1 MQGGELQTQL
11 LAHTPVASG
20 PTPWANTWIIVPHR
34 GAARAVQ
41 RALQPLGPG
50 RLPQLL
56 TLQEPDVFAAALG
69 LPLPP
74 PANSWPVRAQALR
87 LLAEAHP
94 ALAPDALIPRT
105 EGLLQSLNLLAE
117 YGISPAALAASV
129 PPELAEAW
137 GFHGMVLLQLWHAVQ
152 PAAATLLPA
161 ARRRAVWHAIAAAVP
176 AQRPPTVLWWAPPA
190 ATPVMTDL
198 FQALQPQVLPVHSA
212 QPSPLTTLVAA
223 QPWDEVQRLTL
234 WVAQQLQQG
243 ATRVAVVASDPLANR
258 LATELRVRL
267 GVRATTTGGTRWG
280 ETAVGQQLLQAAA
293 RWAGSEKALS
303 LGYWLNQLPPLELP
317 PALQQ
322 LLEELRTLP
331 FHYPGRVALAWL
343 RQALAAL
350 AGHAEEALQPDPRV
364 HILPAH
370 VATQQPWEA
379 LAVASLVA
387 GVWPASAD
395 TGGLSQA
402 QRRALGLPDATQQ
415 AAHAHA
421 LLQQLQQQ
429 GAGTVLFSRSAHDE
443 RGNPLLPS
451 RWWPAEAPPLAAPW
465 SPAAW
470 VQPAPQAQL
479 GTLAPAVSP
488 EQVSPSL
495 LEAVLA
501 CPYRAY
507 AERVLKLQPLPPL
520 AEPPDSRT
528 RGLVLHRWLASTLQQ
543 FPQPAAAGEAV
554 LTDALK
560 ESAAT
565 FLADCTPL
573 ERALWWP
580 KMRNLAPA
588 VAAAWVASGAQWRV
602 EATVSWTLNNS
613 GLNNFIVTAQAD
625 ALATTTAGTTVL
637 DYKTGTPPSKAAVQ
651 RGEKPQLALEGWL
664 LRQQGE
670 PLAGLAYWHLK
681 GFGETPLPV
690 VSIPADEATLGPVVP
705 TLAAVQAAYFQPHA
719 AWPAVPDG
727 VGAGV
732 LPTGPCEHCALA
744 GVCRRSAWAQQ
755 QSRPEGAAA

>member
-1 MQGGELQTQL
+1 MQGGELQAQL
-11 LAHTPVASG
+11 LAHRPVASG

-41 RALQPLGPG
+41 QALQPLGPG
-50 RLPQLL
+50 RLPHIL
-56 TLQEPDVFAAALG
+56 TLQDPDVFAAALG

-74 PANSWPVRAQALR
+74 LANSWPVRAQALR
-87 LLAEAHP
+87 LLREAHP
-94 ALAPDALIPRT
+94 ALKPEALIPRT

-137 GFHGMVLLQLWHAVQ
+137 GFHGMVLLQLWQAVQ

-161 ARRRAVWHAIAAAVP
+161 GRRRAVWHAVAAAAP
-176 AQRPPTVLWWAPPA
+176 AQRPASVLWWAPPA
-190 ATPVMTDL
+190 ATPVL
-198 FQALQPQVLPVHSA
+198 EALCQALQPQLLPVHSA
-212 QPSPLTTLVAA
+212 QPSPCTNLVAA

-234 WVAQQLQQG
+234 WVATQLQQG
-243 ATRVAVVASDPLANR
+243 AQRVAVVASDPLAGR

-293 RWAGSEKALS
+293 RWAGNEKELS
-303 LGYWLNQLPPLELP
+303 LDYWLNQLPLLALP

-322 LLEELRTLP
+322 LLEALRALP
-331 FHYPGRVALAWL
+331 FRYPGSVALAWL

-350 AGHAEEALQPDPRV
+350 AGHAEDALQPDPRV

-379 LAVASLVA
+379 LAVASLVE
-387 GVWPASAD
+387 GVWPTAAD
-395 TGGLSQA
+395 SGGLSQA

-415 AAHAHA
+415 AAHAQA
-421 LLQQLQQQ
+421 LLQQLQRQ
-429 GAGTVLFSRSAHDE
+429 GVGTVLLSRSAHDE
-443 RGNPLLPS
+443 GGNPLLPS
-451 RWWPAEAPPLAAPW
+451 RWWPAAVPAVAEAFHPAGWVRPAPAARLGVFAPPAP
-465 SPAAW
+465 PDR
-470 VQPAPQAQL
+470 L
-479 GTLAPAVSP
+479 
-488 EQVSPSL
+488 SPSL

-520 AEPPDSRT
+520 VPIPDSRT
-528 RGLVLHRWLASTLQQ
+528 RGTVLHRWLAAALQQ
-543 FPQPAAAGEAV
+543 HSEPAAVGVAA
-554 LTDALK
+554 LTERLK
-560 ESAAT
+560 ASAAT

-602 EATVSWTLNNS
+602 ESTLSLILNNS
-613 GLNNFIVTAQAD
+613 GLNTLTLTAQAD
-625 ALATTTAGTTVL
+625 ALATTAAGTTVL
-637 DYKTGTPPSKAAVQ
+637 DYKTGAPPSKAAVQ
-651 RGEKPQLALEGWL
+651 RGEKPQLALEAWL
-664 LRQQGE
+664 LQQQGE

-690 VSIPADEATLGPVVP
+690 VNIPADDATLSLVAP
-705 TLAAVQAAYFQPHA
+705 TLAAVQGAYFQPHA
-719 AWPAVPDG
+719 AWPAVPDA

-732 LPTGPCEHCALA
+732 VASGACDHCALA

-755 QSRPEGAAA
+755 PTGQESAAA